1 MNHRRYCNCI
11 ALRYLILI
19 HEIPGFGR
27 SPGFRV
33 TECERA
39 ACSGMA
45 DAKAGPTG
53 PDLEDSKTRELTT
66 DVFKQLSKY
75 IRAEVAG
82 MAPSCAK

>member
-1 MNHRRYCNCI
+1 
-11 ALRYLILI
+11 
-19 HEIPGFGR
+19 
-27 SPGFRV
+27 
-33 TECERA
+33 
-39 ACSGMA
+39 MA